1 MARFEQ
7 PVRTVFGGVSRQPP
21 VVRRDNQVEEGDNA
35 LFSVVT
41 GGFEKRPATQYI
53 AALTALDATKEYA
66 VHAINRDP
74 TDQLMLT
81 VADGDIKLHNA
92 ITGAAVTINVQD
104 QDHYLAIEADS
115 GSVATIV
122 SSEEMA
128 YAAGETEVVFTYA
141 STHANPVITLEGS
154 TTGAFGGEETTLDTL
169 TGTSDSGTVAISS
182 DNMKFLR
189 VKVTT
194 NEAAQ
199 SFTLYA
205 TAKML
210 SYIVDIVPEEIAFVT
225 IADFTF
231 ITNRSIITRMRE
243 ASAADGIDFN
253 LQTFAD
259 LADETPS
266 DNDVARIFGNN
277 SDNFEEYYVQWDS
290 TLAVWEEVVKGG
302 QHNTFDATT
311 MPHVLIKQTDG
322 TYNFQQA
329 TYSERL
335 VGDETVVPQP
345 TFIGRTIN
353 DLFWFANRVGFVSD
367 EHTWMAAITQG
378 QTDSG
383 SINWWP
389 SKAFTVLDTDP
400 IDRTAGTE
408 RVAVL
413 RWATP
418 FRKLLFATA
427 DEIQFELTAG
437 NDAALTPT
445 NVKLDA
451 STFYSASPNVKPIN
465 LGDVLY
471 FGSLTPRAAAIFEYF
486 FEDGTLS
493 NTAADITKHVVDY
506 IPSEIIQMAT
516 DPLSGTLFALS
527 SGENNSVFV
536 YTTFW
541 DGNEKVQSS
550 WSKWKFGAAE
560 SDAFIHGMAVLSNF
574 LVLVIERADGIF
586 LEQIPVTQEAPD
598 TDLVTWVPQMDQR
611 TVLTGV
617 YNSGTD
623 LTTWTTVWDNNDDVE
638 IITGGSGFATGL
650 KGARLTINSYTAAT
664 TVTVKGDWSAGP
676 SYVGRPY
683 TMSVELSR
691 TYARDNQG
699 TPDVNGT
706 VKLQRAIFNYT
717 TTGYFKVAVDP
728 GFSRDIKTY
737 EFTGRVLGRADNT
750 VGEAVIV
757 PEGQF
762 RCSPM
767 EVDARDAVIT
777 VSNDTPFPSIISSYT
792 LIGTQDSDIEADR
805 TPRR

>member
-21 VVRRDNQVEEGDNA
+21 VVRRDNQVEEADNA
-35 LFSVVT
+35 LLSVVT
-41 GGFEKRPATQYI
+41 GGFEKRPASQYI
-53 AALTALDATKEYA
+53 AKLTALDATKEYA

-92 ITGAAVTINVQD
+92 ITGAAVTIAVQD
-104 QDHYLAIEADS
+104 QDHYFAIEAD
-115 GSVATIV
+115 GTSVATIV

-128 YAAGETEVVFTYA
+128 YDSGETQLSWTFACSGTTVVVA
-141 STHANPVITLEGS
+141 VEGS
-154 TTGAFGGEETTLDTL
+154 ATGAFGGEETVHDTFTGSSD
-169 TGTSDSGTVAISS
+169 TGTTTISS
-182 DNMKFLR
+182 NDHKFIR

-194 NEAAQ
+194 GE
-199 SFTLYA
+199 SGKDFTLYA
-205 TAKML
+205 TMKSL
-210 SYIVDIVPEEIAFVT
+210 SYIIDIVPEEIAFVT

-243 ASAADGIDFN
+243 ASATDGIDYN
-253 LQTFAD
+253 VQTFSD
-259 LADETPS
+259 LPGAPS
-266 DNDVARIFGNN
+266 DNEVARIFGSNA
-277 SDNFEEYYVQWDS
+277 DNFEEYYVQWDNS
-290 TLAVWEEVVKGG
+290 LAVWEEVVKGG

-335 VGDETVVPQP
+335 VGDETIVPQP

-353 DLFWFANRVGFVSD
+353 DLFWFGNRVGFVSD
-367 EHTWMAAITQG
+367 EHTWLASITQG

-383 SINWWP
+383 SVNWWP
-389 SKAFTVLDTDP
+389 AKAFTVLDTDP

-437 NDAALTPT
+437 DQAITPT

-471 FGSLTPRAAAIFEYF
+471 FGSLTPRASAIFEYF

-541 DGNEKVQSS
+541 DGSEKVQSS
-550 WSKWKFGAAE
+550 WSKWVFGASE
-560 SDAFIHGMAVLSNF
+560 SVAFIHGIAVLSNF

-586 LEQIPVTQEAPD
+586 LEQLPVTQEAPD
-598 TDLVTWVPQMDQR
+598 TDFVTWVPQIDQR

-691 TYARDNQG
+691 PYARDGQG
-699 TPDVNGT
+699 VADVNGN
-706 VKLQRAIFNYT
+706 VKLQRAIFNFT
-717 TTGYFKVAVDP
+717 RSGYFKVSVDP
-728 GFSRDIKTY
+728 VFSRDVKDY

-762 RCSPM
+762 RCSPL

-777 VSNDTPFPSIISSYT
+777 ISNDTPFPSVISSYT

-805 TPRR
+805 TQRRG